1 MMIGIKNRIIKSK
14 DWKLIG
20 RFGHYF
26 LAHKKWF
33 FLSVFSIPVTTAA
46 GILFLWLVEHIVDDK
61 IVPGDVS
68 GLKLYA
74 ILLVVVLAVNLLF
87 DGIYSY
93 CFSKAAGLAIVDM
106 RRGLFR
112 KSLRFP
118 MSYFDKTPIGV
129 TLSRL
134 TSDMESI
141 SESISTG
148 ILGLLADSIKTLA
161 LLGYLFVL
169 NWRLTLV
176 LLLVVPLI
184 VFSIRYLRKKI
195 RKAYFD
201 SRTSLA
207 KSAAY
212 LQESLNGMKTIRLYA
227 AEEEA
232 YEKYNRLNK
241 EYCDAQ
247 NLSNVYDSSLFSI
260 VEGITSVATALVIW
274 YGAVQIWDFGFTVGV
289 LIVFITTLGQLF
301 VPVRQFAQ
309 QISTIQQALSALEH
323 IDDLFE
329 QQTEETGLSEEE
341 KTRRSVRPDVA
352 NENVETGKPVKEK
365 AVAGDRPSVSGNR
378 DAGTRLSAEEQAAPL
393 AIREIEFRN
402 VSFAYLPGS
411 PDVLKNVSFKLQK
424 GDRMALVGTTGSGK
438 STIIRLL
445 TKAYTGYRGSIT
457 IDGAELRD
465 IPLSRVR
472 ESMSVMQQDIF
483 MFNDTVEFNI
493 SLGRKGITRKDVHEA
508 ASFVYAG
515 HFISNLPGAYDYVI
529 QGDAGNLSKGQA
541 QLISFA
547 RAICGNNELIILDE
561 ATSAVDSLTEQY
573 IQRAIENIFS
583 TRTVIAVAHRLSTI
597 KNSDM
602 ILVLEGGEIIERGN
616 HRELLRQGGKYAQL
630 VHQFVEEDKTA

>member
-1 MMIGIKNRIIKSK
+1 MMTDIKNKIFKSK
-14 DWKLIG
+14 DWQLI
-20 RFGHYF
+20 RRLGHYF
-26 LAHKKWF
+26 IPHKKWF
-33 FLSVFSIPVTTAA
+33 YLSLFSIPITTAA
-46 GILFLWLVEHIVDDK
+46 GILFLWLVEHMVDDQ
-61 IVPGDVS
+61 IVPGNIA
-68 GLKLYA
+68 GLKTYS
-74 ILLVVVLAVNLLF
+74 ILMVVVLVINLLF

-93 CFSKAAGLAIVDM
+93 SFSKAGGLAIVDM
-106 RRGLFR
+106 RRELFG
-112 KSLRFP
+112 KALRFP

-141 SESISTG
+141 TESFSTG
-148 ILGLLADSIKTLA
+148 ILSLLADTIKTLA
-161 LLGYLFVL
+161 LLGYLFFL

-184 VFSIRYLRKKI
+184 VLSIRYLRKKI
-195 RKAYFD
+195 RKAYYD

-212 LQESLNGMKTIRLYA
+212 LQESLNGMKTIQLYS

-247 NLSNVYDSSLFSI
+247 NRSNIYDSSLYSI
-260 VEGITSVATALVIW
+260 VEGITSVAAALVIW

-323 IDDLFE
+323 ISDLFE
-329 QQTEETGLSEEE
+329 QQTEE
-341 KTRRSVRPDVA
+341 PD
-352 NENVETGKPVKEK
+352 T
-365 AVAGDRPSVSGNR
+365 AG
-378 DAGTRLSAEEQAAPL
+378 AEHDAPL
-393 AIREIEFRN
+393 ALREIEFKN
-402 VSFAYLPGS
+402 VSFSYSPGL
-411 PDVLKNVSFKLQK
+411 PDVLKNVSFKLRK
-424 GDRMALVGTTGSGK
+424 GDRLALVGTTGSGK
-438 STIIRLL
+438 STIIRLI

-457 IDGAELRD
+457 IDGIELRD
-465 IPLSRVR
+465 IPLRRVR
-472 ESMSVMQQDIF
+472 ESMSFMQQDIF

-493 SLGRKGITRKDVHEA
+493 SLGRKGITRQEVREA
-508 ASFVYAG
+508 ASFVFASP
-515 HFISNLPGAYDYVI
+515 FINNLPGTYDYVI
-529 QGDAGNLSKGQA
+529 QGNGDNLSKGQA

-547 RAICGNNELIILDE
+547 RAICGNSELIILDE
-561 ATSAVDSLTEQY
+561 ATSAVDSITEQY

-583 TRTVIAVAHRLSTI
+583 SRTVIAVAHRLSTI

-602 ILVLEGGEIIERGN
+602 ILVLEEGQIIERGN
-616 HRELLRQGGKYAQL
+616 HRELMTQGGKYAQL
-630 VHQFVEEDKTA
+630 VHQFVKVDETA